1 MVLTEKELKKNNN
14 RIAIVTTP
22 YRVVLKPNER
32 KNIPTH
38 TDMELRHPT
47 TTTLIHETDDASIPD
62 FVDVAPG
69 IVNFAAGHRNSFN
82 ITLSN

>member
-1 MVLTEKELKKNNN
+1 MVLTEKELKKNTN

-38 TDMELRHPT
+38 TDRELKHPT
-47 TTTLIHETDDASIPD
+47 TTTLIHETDDASIQ
-62 FVDVAPG
+62 
-69 IVNFAAGHRNSFN
+69 
-82 ITLSN
+82 TLLMSPLEFYSWTKK